1 MKYFSKINLLVV
13 QKISLLIFGLLLLA
27 GIYLEFVQSSQNST
41 GVSENSLVF
50 VLDVSKSMNVLD
62 VNQNSRLNAAKREI
76 YEIMIENEG
85 YEFALN
91 IFAGESQ
98 RIIPFTTD
106 VSLVATFL
114 DGINNQNV
122 SIQGSDIS
130 AALEDV
136 LDSFGESR
144 QGSFIL
150 FTDGDEDEV
159 ELSPE
164 LVTIFTDA
172 NISSSIVGVGSKD
185 GGYIPETSGL
195 EPFVTYN
202 GETVISGLNADS
214 LQLLAQQLNGNYY
227 ALGEK
232 IQIDSIGGKLNKN
245 MNVSLIFLISFLV
258 WGLYIGIWMYRIYF
272 KNRK

>member
-27 GIYLEFVQSSQNST
+27 WIYLEFVQSSQNST
-41 GVSENSLVF
+41 WVSENSLVF

-76 YEIMIENEG
+76 YEIMIENEW

-122 SIQGSDIS
+122 SIQWSDIS

-136 LDSFGESR
+136 LDSFWESR
-144 QGSFIL
+144 QWSFIL

-172 NISSSIVGVGSKD
+172 NISSSIVWVWSKD
-185 GGYIPETSGL
+185 GWYIPETSGL

-202 GETVISGLNADS
+202 WETVISGLNADS
-214 LQLLAQQLNGNYY
+214 LQLLAQQLNWNYY
-227 ALGEK
+227 ALWEK
-232 IQIDSIGGKLNKN
+232 IQIDSIGWKLNKN

-258 WGLYIGIWMYRIYF
+258 WGLYIWIWMYRIYF